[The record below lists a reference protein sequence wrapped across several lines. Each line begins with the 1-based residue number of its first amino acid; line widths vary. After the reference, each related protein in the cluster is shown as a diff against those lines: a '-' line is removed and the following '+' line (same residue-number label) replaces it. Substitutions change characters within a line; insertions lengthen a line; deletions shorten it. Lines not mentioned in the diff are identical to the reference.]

1 MKNKIELKHSLL
13 LTLIIVIASLI
24 TFSFLTFNQYQK
36 YTLNYNAKINSI
48 IMQVKE
54 KYPNITEKEIIDIL
68 NGNNT
73 NETYLDQYGIDITLE
88 SAIKQNDLLYKKFL
102 IINLSFLSIVI
113 LSLLSVFLRYNYKKN
128 KTLKE
133 ITAYISAI
141 NKKNYQL
148 TIDDNTEDELSI
160 LKNEVYKTMINL
172 KEQAEN
178 SMQDKINL
186 KNSLS
191 DISHQLKTPLTSIM
205 INLDNILDNPDM
217 ETERRT
223 KFIFNI
229 KREISNIN
237 FLVQALL
244 KLSKFDAN
252 TIIFNNEE
260 HLVKNIINKTIQ
272 NVESLSDLKNVTI
285 KVKGN
290 KTDKLVC
297 DASWQ
302 IEALTNILKNS
313 IEYSSEDSKIEIEY
327 EQNKVYTLIKIIDYG
342 KGIDKKELSNIFK
355 RFYKMKGANDES
367 VGIGMNLAKTIIEAN
382 NGRIDVESTLNE
394 GTTFI
399 IKYYS

>member
-24 TFSFLTFNQYQK
+24 TFSFLTINQYQK

-68 NGNNT
+68 NSSNT
-73 NETYLDQYGIDITLE
+73 NETYLDQYGIDITSE

-217 ETERRT
+217 ETETRT

-290 KTDKLVC
+290 KTDKLIC
-297 DASWQ
+297 DAAWQ